1 MRKAHADFE
10 TRSALD
16 LRECGVHAQMEHIS
30 SSPWMMSWWIEE
42 DGKIIARGRWHPGVA
57 DPLPLL
63 DHVAR
68 GGIVAA
74 HNAIFERTVWNTCIR
89 GRICPHWPRLTIEQM
104 DCTMARCA
112 ALAIPQTLEI
122 AAHVLGAK
130 AKKDMEGNALM
141 RKMMVPAAII
151 DHGGGRIEYL
161 WHDEP
166 HNVARLGI
174 YCDQDV
180 VTEAELDRLAPP
192 LSAMEREIWM
202 LDQRI
207 NDRGVKLDIPTIE
220 KLRIIRDMAK
230 RRMDV
235 RMAAITNGAVT
246 KCSQNARLVDWI
258 AAHGIPCKSIAKD
271 QKEDIITWA
280 MAEHIPQIQE
290 AIELRTE
297 AAKTSTAKLDAML
310 ASACAD
316 GRSRGVLHYHGTNTG
331 RWAGRIWQPQNLYRT
346 DADRDG
352 AEVGRTLDFA
362 MHHPSADA
370 LSLMEMIDGHPMVSM
385 AKTMRSMIIAD
396 RGKLLRGADLANIE
410 GRIGAWLPGEEWKLH
425 AFREY
430 DAGRG
435 PDLYQV
441 AYAKSF
447 GGEAAEAKGQKRQI
461 GKVMELALGYQGSVG
476 SFMSMGRNYGMKPAM
491 LVEPVQAVVDA
502 DTWLDVDARYDAAQD
517 KRGLPPDQWT
527 AIKIVVN
534 SWRLAHPQLVQ
545 GWWDL
550 QDAAVEAVSNPGLMS
565 TVFNGRVSY
574 LAARGFLWC
583 RLPSGRVLAY
593 SNPRLKVRVERW
605 AEMPDGS
612 RVDLEEGEDAMRYIV
627 AGAKI
632 KERARNVV
640 LYDGYDGEHKRW
652 TTFSLYGGMQFN
664 HIVQGTARD
673 VLTGGMLRLEAR
685 GYCIILTV
693 HDETLTENAIGF
705 GSVREVEELMTQGEP
720 WLAGCPLAAKGWE
733 GPRYGK

>member
-16 LRECGVHAQMEHIS
+16 LRECGVHAQMEHVS

-42 DGKIIARGRWHPGVA
+42 DVKIIARGRWHPGDPDPVA
-57 DPLPLL
+57 LL
-63 DHVAR
+63 EHVAN
-68 GGIVAA
+68 GGIFAA
-74 HNAIFERTVWNTCIR
+74 HNAIFERTVWNICIR
-89 GRICPHWPRLTIEQM
+89 QRICPHWPVLRIEQM
-104 DCTMARCA
+104 DCTMSRCA
-112 ALAIPQTLEI
+112 VLAIPQTLEI
-122 AAHVLGAK
+122 AAQVLGAK

-141 RKMMVPAAII
+141 RKMMVPRAII
-151 DHGGGRIEYL
+151 TEPDGRTTYQ
-161 WHDEP
+161 WHDDAKD
-166 HNVARLGI
+166 VARLGA

-180 VTEAELDRLAPP
+180 VTEAEIDNLAPP
-192 LSAMEREIWM
+192 LSPMEREIWM

-220 KLRIIRDMAK
+220 KMRIIRDMAK
-230 RRMDV
+230 KRMDA

-280 MAEHIPQIQE
+280 AAWHIPQIQE

-310 ASACAD
+310 ASSCAD
-316 GRSRGVLHYHGTNTG
+316 GRSRGALHFHGTNTG
-331 RWAGRIWQPQNLYRT
+331 RWAGRIWQPHNLYRT
-346 DADRDG
+346 DAKRDG

-362 MHHPSADA
+362 MHHPSTDA
-370 LSLMEMIDGHPMVSM
+370 LALMEMIDGRPMVSM
-385 AKTMRSMIIAD
+385 AKTMRSMIIAE
-396 RGKLLRGADLANIE
+396 RGHLLRGADLSNIE
-410 GRIGAWLPGEEWKLH
+410 GRIGAWLPDETWKLD
-425 AFREY
+425 AFAAY

-435 PDLYQV
+435 PDLYKV
-441 AYAKSF
+441 AYSKSF
-447 GGEAAEAKGQKRQI
+447 GVEVDDVDEWGRQL
-461 GKVMELALGYQGSVG
+461 GKVEELSCQYQGSVG
-476 SFMSMGRNYGMKPAM
+476 SFMSMGRNYGMKPAG
-491 LVEPVQAVVDA
+491 LVAPVQAVVDA
-502 DTWLDVDARYDAAQD
+502 DTWISTAARYGPAQD
-517 KRGLPPDQWT
+517 KRGLPADQWT

-534 SWRLAHPQLVQ
+534 SWRAAHPKLVQ

-550 QDAAVEAVSNPGLMS
+550 QDAAVEAVGSPGLMS

-612 RVDLEEGEDAMRYIV
+612 RVDLEENEDATRYIL

-673 VLTGGMLRLEAR
+673 VLAGGMLRLEAR

-705 GSVREVEELMTQGEP
+705 GSVREVEQLMTQGEP